1 MLDFIYNTPT
11 KVYFGRDK
19 QRLVGKIIKELG
31 YNTIM
36 LQYGKESIK
45 KSGLYD
51 EVMRSLSENGIKV
64 IECGGVEPNPKIS
77 FVREAVKLAKR
88 EGVEFILAVGGGSA
102 LDSSKTTALAAKS
115 EYDAWDIQSGKVPIL
130 DALPIGCILT
140 HSAAG
145 SEMSASTVITNTE
158 TQTKRGITTEF
169 NRCRFAIMNPEL
181 TFSVSPYQTACGI
194 VDMLS
199 HTLERYFTVF
209 DTVEITDSVA
219 EGVMRAIIK
228 AGKKA
233 MQNPLDYEARA
244 NLMWASSLSH
254 NGLTGCGRQDV
265 FTVHPM
271 EHALSGIYDNITH
284 GAGLAVL
291 YPAWAKYIYKKAI
304 PRFARFARN
313 VWDVTEEND
322 EAAARLGIEAMQDF
336 FVSLGMPSSLSDFG
350 LDASVTEKLAAHCT
364 LNDTIKVKSYIPLGL
379 KEIKEIFDLCV

>member
-31 YNTIM
+31 YKTIM

-51 EVMRSLSENGIKV
+51 EVMQSLSENGIKV

-140 HSAAG
+140 HAAAG

-228 AGKKA
+228 AGKEA

-322 EAAARLGIEAMQDF
+322 VAAARLGIEAMQDF

-364 LNDTIKVKSYIPLGL
+364 LNDTIKVKSYIPLGQ
-379 KEIKEIFDLCV
+379 KEIKDIFDLCV